1 MHLHMV
7 RLLLLAGLSVAAS
20 PAPAVT
26 KEAHE
31 VFVQTGH
38 AMSGTALAFSPDG
51 KRLASCDGGG
61 TVIAWDVESGLQYRT
76 LQRHTGLCLA
86 VDFSADGGYVYSA
99 GGASSG
105 QDIVLS
111 RYDDGQTIRT
121 WQGHAGLIVA
131 LKTTLGAAGVWSLG
145 EQDGLWRWSG
155 VSSEPLMKIALPA
168 AQHGAATTL
177 AMDAQQ
183 RVAWVGTRSGQVLR
197 VDLASRQ
204 VQPLHQAS
212 GPLSS
217 LQISPD
223 GRQLAFSTGSLAGGN
238 EHAVWVV
245 DARDGQ
251 LIRRLEGHE
260 GNVAA
265 LAFSPDGQTL
275 ASAAQ
280 MDLQVLLDHGL
291 NATQRHEAVRI
302 WKLTDHAPPQVFYN
316 TRGAQGTPFL
326 KGQLSFDRSGEQ
338 LALALW
344 DEAVRVYQKSA
355 TSWVQQHVL
364 EGRGVA
370 ARQMVASEAQNRLAV
385 SEGRVRVQKSRYLT
399 AQQVFDEITS
409 GQPLTDAQAE
419 RIRVLYSERGFRR
432 HAQHLSVWD
441 LQSGRLAAS
450 SDWQLGPTTS
460 LGVNTAGEFSSIAP
474 LFPDT
479 ITVAPL
485 KPRLIRHATLNAQ
498 DETAY
503 LHLSY
508 EQEQGDPNQVLS
520 EEISAGPAR
529 VVTATALT
537 EDGQR
542 MVVASSSAG
551 TQQQAAVHAISLL
564 SRQAQGIE
572 VQGVEAQPGQTL
584 AKPMQARWQLDH
596 QLPLAGQA
604 LAVALSPTGDRV
616 WVSSTLQG
624 LPYQDAHVG
633 VLEVFDHS
641 SGRSL
646 QRWTLPRGITAA
658 SVLVHAG
665 GDSAVTSGHPDV
677 MLWRLGNADPAYMKA
692 FDAADR
698 PVRAMALSRSGG
710 QLAVAS
716 TAGQLAT
723 LHWGIDG
730 LKRLRDLGV
739 MQPAPRL
746 LSWLQ
751 QDKRLALASDDGAIR
766 LLQAQD
772 GSEVVRMIQFDDAE
786 WISILPQGYFAAS
799 ADGDRWLN
807 VRIKGKVY
815 RISQFYDVFYR
826 PDLVQRQLNRQA
838 IDDLIT
844 VTLQDALQRPAPAVQ
859 LQPLLLKPPSGRTGM
874 QSTTRSA
881 TQLATQSVSLAISA
895 HDQGGGLGELR
906 VLHNGKL
913 VEVLNKAPNKA
924 PPAHVAAQQA
934 GSATPGLPS
943 MDDATLTRSLQRI
956 TEISKAQAQS
966 LPRSPHRQAHYR
978 VQVELVPGDN
988 QFTVIASNAAGD
1000 LSSRPQSVS
1009 VQAEGETPAPRL
1021 WLLAVGVDHF
1031 KHSEHASALQ
1041 YAAKDAQDF
1050 SQYIQ
1055 QKLGTGFAG
1064 RLAGVLLLN
1073 EHADRRAVEQALTTI
1088 QQQAK
1093 PQDVFV
1099 WFLASHGTLD
1109 AASQYGLVLHD
1120 WDGRADASSLYSA
1133 DRILDATRRIK
1144 AFRQLVILDTCHAGG
1159 VQGLVRGLYDARFS
1173 VLARNMGLHL
1183 FASASATQ
1191 EALDGYRNNGL
1202 FTHTLLKAMDGGSA
1216 DQDQDRQL
1224 SVTEWGAYA
1233 RAETARIAKLLR
1245 HRQEPLMMSY
1255 GKDIRL
1261 FELQQGMPRGTLP

>member
-1 MHLHMV
+1 MHLHIA
-7 RLLLLAGLSVAAS
+7 LLLLLPGLSMAAS

-26 KEAHE
+26 KETHE

-51 KRLASCDGGG
+51 KRLVSCDGGG

-76 LQRHTGLCLA
+76 LQRHTGLCLG

-121 WQGHAGLIVA
+121 WQGHAGLVVA
-131 LKTTLGAAGVWSLG
+131 LKTALGAAGVWSLG

-155 VSSEPLMKIALPA
+155 VSRQPLMKIALPA
-168 AQHGAATTL
+168 AQYGAATTL
-177 AMDAQQ
+177 AMDAEQ
-183 RVAWVGTRSGQVLR
+183 RVAWVGTRTGHVLR
-197 VDLASRQ
+197 VDLTSQQ

-238 EHAVWVV
+238 EHAVWII

-280 MDLQVLLDHGL
+280 MDLQVLLDQGL
-291 NATQRHEAVRI
+291 KATQRHETVRI

-355 TSWVQQHVL
+355 ANWGQQHVL

-385 SEGRVRVQKSRYLT
+385 SEGRVRTQNSSYLT
-399 AQQVFDEITS
+399 AQQVFAEITS
-409 GQPLTDAQAE
+409 AQPLPDAQAE

-432 HAQHLSVWD
+432 HAQHVRVWD
-441 LQSGRLAAS
+441 LLSGRLAAS
-450 SDWQLGPTTS
+450 SNWQLGPTTS

-503 LHLSY
+503 VHLSY
-508 EQEQGDPNQVLS
+508 EQEQGDPNQVLT
-520 EEISAGPAR
+520 EEISAGGAR

-542 MVVASSSAG
+542 MVVASSSTG
-551 TQQQAAVHAISLL
+551 TQQQAAAHAISLL
-564 SRQAQGIE
+564 SRQAQGVE
-572 VQGVEAQPGQTL
+572 MQGVEAQRKQR
-584 AKPMQARWQLDH
+584 QARWQLDH

-604 LAVALSPTGDRV
+604 LAVALSPAGDRV

-633 VLEVFDHS
+633 VLEVFDHN

-646 QRWTLPRGITAA
+646 QRWTLPKGITAA

-677 MLWRLGNADPAYMKA
+677 MLWRLGSAEPAYMTA

-698 PVRAMALSRSGG
+698 PIRAMALSRSGG

-723 LHWGIDG
+723 LQWGVDG
-730 LKRLRDLGV
+730 LRRLRDLGV

-766 LLQAQD
+766 LLEAQD

-826 PDLVQRQLNRQA
+826 PDLVQRQLNRQG

-859 LQPLLLKPPSGRTGM
+859 LQPRLLKSPSGRTGM

-881 TQLATQSVSLAISA
+881 TQFVSLAISA

-913 VEVLNKAPNKA
+913 VEVLNKAQ
-924 PPAHVAAQQA
+924 PAHVNAQQA

-943 MDDATLTRSLQRI
+943 VDDATLTRTLQRL
-956 TEISKAQAQS
+956 TEISKAQVPA
-966 LPRSPHRQAHYR
+966 LPRSPQGQAHYR

-1000 LSSRPQSVS
+1000 LSSRPQSVN
-1009 VQAEGETPAPRL
+1009 VQAEGEAPAPRL

-1055 QKLGTGFAG
+1055 RQLGAGFAG

-1073 EHADRRAVEQALTTI
+1073 EHADRRALEQALATI

-1261 FELQQGMPRGTLP
+1261 FELQHNMPHGTLP